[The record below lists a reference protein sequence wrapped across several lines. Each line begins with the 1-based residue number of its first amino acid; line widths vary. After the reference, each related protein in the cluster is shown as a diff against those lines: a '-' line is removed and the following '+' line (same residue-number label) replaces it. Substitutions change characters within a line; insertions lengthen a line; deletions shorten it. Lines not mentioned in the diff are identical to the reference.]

1 MPSIFKAVEYKIKGL
16 KCDNCD
22 YRDYSVEYRDYP
34 HYLHYPCPKCGHIL
48 LTESQYAKCQTAIRV
63 VRIYN
68 VIVFPYHIFKYLTSK
83 EYREVKVVTKVE
95 LQNDSI

>member
-1 MPSIFKAVEYKIKGL
+1 M
-16 KCDNCD
+16 
-22 YRDYSVEYRDYP
+22 
-34 HYLHYPCPKCGHIL
+34 PKCGHIL

-95 LQNDSI
+95 LQVEDSKWVRGIATMQHWGA